1 MGYTNELYHHGIKG
15 QKWGVRRFQNPDGSR
30 TAAGRKRES
39 VTRKKAT
46 AENAEKL
53 AELLRTREG
62 RGSKELT
69 SAIRS
74 VVKGGADSEFDKA
87 LSDTKVYADQ
97 LVADTKEYR
106 KNLER
111 YSTIA
116 GNAAA
121 NRRGET
127 SDDAESTVWMYVH
140 EDLDQGPFNSFD
152 HYLCA
157 KGSDPKKFAK
167 RFNEATDKIRSE
179 SERVAGDM
187 LGSHANEK
195 IEMGTPAYSTTAK
208 QALGARI
215 REEALTKCG
224 LYNSDNFDYYW
235 RETAYNG
242 TDYTSKE
249 IAQMKADVKRYAN
262 APIPDLWHSDARQ
275 NYLMHFG
282 IKGQKWGVR
291 RFQNPDGTRTPEG
304 AARELKRYRKREL
317 HTLDRMNR
325 KQTKKDD
332 KQIAKAQIKM
342 SRAAARGGPLFRKAR
357 VTKQQYKLEN
367 LKQQKLY
374 RQGLYASERA
384 KVMRMTIGE
393 MDSEKAGLTKNR
405 GERSVMQMFSKGRLD
420 REFKTSQRVTEEQ
433 RQNAYSNAYMMR
445 SAMA

>member
-46 AENAEKL
+46 VENAEKL
-53 AELLRTREG
+53 AT
-62 RGSKELT
+62 
-69 SAIRS
+69 AIKSGGYYSDAVQRAAKA
-74 VVKGGADSEFDKA
+74 VVDGGVDSEFDKTVA
-87 LSDTKVYADQ
+87 SVTRYAER
-97 LVADTKEYR
+97 LHADADANYHPNIK
-106 KNLER
+106 R
-111 YSTIA
+111 YSAIA
-116 GNAAA
+116 GYAAA
-121 NRRGET
+121 DRFGQTDAADRENT
-127 SDDAESTVWMYVH
+127 AKWYIYDDG
-140 EDLDQGPFNSFD
+140 DQGSFNSYNY
-152 HYLCA
+152 YLCS
-157 KGSDPKKFAK
+157 KGSDPNKFNKEYAQVYRKLDGEAK
-167 RFNEATDKIRSE
+167 R
-179 SERVAGDM
+179 VANDLLGD
-187 LGSHANEK
+187 HA
-195 IEMGTPAYSTTAK
+195 
-208 QALGARI
+208 
-215 REEALTKCG
+215 
-224 LYNSDNFDYYW
+224 SDVTSANGHQ
-235 RETAYNG
+235 ETASETLRQAITNAAYDRCSMWGPWSEGNG
-242 TDYTSKE
+242 TYPKE
-249 IAQMKADVKRYAN
+249 DITQMKADVKRYAN
-262 APIPDLWHSDARQ
+262 APIPNLWHSDARQ
-275 NYLMHFG
+275 DYLMHFG

-317 HTLDRMNR
+317 RQLDRMNR

-420 REFKTSQRVTEEQ
+420 REFKTGQRVTEEQ

-445 SAMA
+445 SAMS

>member
-1 MGYTNELYHHGIKG
+1 MSYTNELYHHGIKG

-46 AENAEKL
+46 AENAEML
-53 AELLRTREG
+53 ATLARSREG
-62 RGSKELT
+62 T
-69 SAIRS
+69 RS
-74 VVKGGADSEFDKA
+74 DEYREILRKVAQGGADEVFDATAKKTNA
-87 LSDTKVYADQ
+87 YLDGLAKEIETKYEPNLDEYCMYASVGSTRRRGFTDDDKDVQKVFEAYRYDDADQ
-97 LVADTKEYR
+97 GNENSYTYYMLANGVNPNKFHDDHFKKLNAMRAESKRVARD
-106 KNLER
+106 LLGDHADDVISR
-111 YSTIA
+111 YGDWKWT
-116 GNAAA
+116 
-121 NRRGET
+121 T
-127 SDDAESTVWMYVH
+127 SDQVAVDLQDLVINDKYYRYEPYARDDGYKYSAAEIQAMKDDITYARENGLV
-140 EDLDQGPFNSFD
+140 
-152 HYLCA
+152 
-157 KGSDPKKFAK
+157 
-167 RFNEATDKIRSE
+167 
-179 SERVAGDM
+179 RV
-187 LGSHANEK
+187 K
-195 IEMGTPAYSTTAK
+195 
-208 QALGARI
+208 
-215 REEALTKCG
+215 
-224 LYNSDNFDYYW
+224 
-235 RETAYNG
+235 
-242 TDYTSKE
+242 
-249 IAQMKADVKRYAN
+249 
-262 APIPDLWHSDARQ
+262 HSDARQ

-317 HTLDRMNR
+317 RQLDRMNR

-342 SRAAARGGPLFRKAR
+342 SRAAARGGSLFRKAR
-357 VTKQQYKLEN
+357 VTKQQYKLED
-367 LKQQKLY
+367 LKQKKLY

-420 REFKTSQRVTEEQ
+420 REFKTGQRVTEEQ